1 MKTCHFDCFSPINR
15 YCVVSHSFKSLSFVF
30 RTLVLL
36 CFGVDIYEFILYG
49 FCRFRSVAKL
59 ANCQPLLFQTFSPN
73 IFLLSFQD
81 ANDWDVK
88 YCGVV
93 LQVLE
98 SFIFFQ
104 CDYSLLFILS
114 DFFLSV
120 FKW

>member
-49 FCRFRSVAKL
+49 FCRFMSVAKL
-59 ANCQPLLFQTFSPN
+59 ANCQPLLFPDFQSQHFPS
-73 IFLLSFQD
+73 FLPTP
-81 ANDWDVK
+81 V
-88 YCGVV
+88 GVV

-98 SFIFFQ
+98 SFIFFR
-104 CDYSLLFILS
+104 CDYSLLFRLS